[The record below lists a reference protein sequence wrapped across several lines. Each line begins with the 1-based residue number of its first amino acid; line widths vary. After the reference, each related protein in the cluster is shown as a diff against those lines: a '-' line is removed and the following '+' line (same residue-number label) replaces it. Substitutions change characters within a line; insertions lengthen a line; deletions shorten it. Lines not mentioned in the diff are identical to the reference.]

1 MHGALNQTS
10 CIARYCHRCVRLYI
24 QQVSGGREPQ
34 LTPEL
39 PEINS
44 ASKAFCF
51 LFSFPFGT
59 QLVWQVRETS
69 SSESGGQVVLLV
81 LLELLLL
88 APLVSQQSSLQPA
101 ANLRTL
107 RATLETSSATTHT
120 HLKLLSNVEADASK
134 WEAVVWRV
142 RVRSSA
148 ADEYVQ
154 LRGSSGCTCLFQN
167 PRARACSRGP

>member
-34 LTPEL
+34 LTSEL

-51 LFSFPFGT
+51 LYSFPFGT

-69 SSESGGQVVLLV
+69 SSGESGGQVVLLE
-81 LLELLLL
+81 LLLLL
-88 APLVSQQSSLQPA
+88 APLVSQQSGL
-101 ANLRTL
+101 
-107 RATLETSSATTHT
+107 H
-120 HLKLLSNVEADASK
+120 
-134 WEAVVWRV
+134 
-142 RVRSSA
+142 
-148 ADEYVQ
+148 
-154 LRGSSGCTCLFQN
+154 
-167 PRARACSRGP
+167 

>member
-10 CIARYCHRCVRLYI
+10 CNARYCHRCVRLYI
-24 QQVSGGREPQ
+24 QQVSSGRVLQP
-34 LTPEL
+34 TSEL

-69 SSESGGQVVLLV
+69 SSGESGVQVE

-88 APLVSQQSSLQPA
+88 AACSTSFPALKSPGSSQSADTSRHTRDLKRNNTSTSNSWQ
-101 ANLRTL
+101 TL
-107 RATLETSSATTHT
+107 RLM
-120 HLKLLSNVEADASK
+120 
-134 WEAVVWRV
+134 
-142 RVRSSA
+142 
-148 ADEYVQ
+148 
-154 LRGSSGCTCLFQN
+154 RGSGKQLCGVFV
-167 PRARACSRGP
+167 

>member
-1 MHGALNQTS
+1 MQGALNQTS
-10 CIARYCHRCVRLYI
+10 CNARYCHRCVRLYI

-34 LTPEL
+34 LTSEL

-51 LFSFPFGT
+51 LFSFPSGT

-69 SSESGGQVVLLV
+69 SSGESGGQVV

-88 APLVSQQSSLQPA
+88 APLVSQHSSLQAA

-107 RATLETSSATTHT
+107 RATLETSSATTQ
-120 HLKLLSNVEADASK
+120 A
-134 WEAVVWRV
+134 
-142 RVRSSA
+142 
-148 ADEYVQ
+148 
-154 LRGSSGCTCLFQN
+154 
-167 PRARACSRGP
+167 PRTLGKR

>member
-1 MHGALNQTS
+1 MQGALNQTS

-34 LTPEL
+34 PTSEL

-69 SSESGGQVVLLV
+69 SSVVWWPGSAACAA
-81 LLELLLL
+81 ELLLL

-120 HLKLLSNVEADASK
+120 QLELLANVEADAWK

-148 ADEYVQ
+148 ADEYVR
-154 LRGSSGCTCLFQN
+154 LRGSGCTCLFQN
-167 PRARACSRGP
+167 PRARACSRAP